1 MEVLQALV
9 LKANLDAGTAEPSPV
24 LAQVFGNIPEMAGF
38 VCVSVESVI
47 LKSVTMWNILGKECL
62 HRKPGGGS
70 QARGGEDAT
79 GGGRGSW
86 QGGGEP
92 PLS

>member
-24 LAQVFGNIPEMAGF
+24 LAQVLET
-38 VCVSVESVI
+38 VLVETVI
-47 LKSVTMWNILGKECL
+47 LTSEIMKNIQGEECL
-62 HRKPGGGS
+62 HCKPGRGS
-70 QARGGEDAT
+70 QARGGQDAA

-86 QGGGEP
+86 QGRG
-92 PLS
+92 